1 MAVTPGADDSSRYAR
16 IIGVLLLVSIVAG
29 GFGEF
34 YVPSKLI
41 ESADAAAT
49 ARNFRM
55 FAGLFRIGFAA
66 YLVEAVCDT
75 ALTLYFYLLLRP
87 IQRELALLS
96 VLFRLIS
103 TATFAA
109 AQLFSL
115 AAPLLLRG
123 SDYLKVLPAPEQE
136 ALALLALKVSG
147 WGAGLFMVFYGI
159 GSVILGVLLFRSGYV
174 ARFFGGLFALGGL
187 GFVVR
192 NFTLLLAPAFASSF
206 MLLPMSLAVLALSAR
221 FLVRDLSP
229 RRPPTAA
236 SP

>member
-1 MAVTPGADDSSRYAR
+1 MTPADDASRYAR
-16 IIGVLLLVSIVAG
+16 IIGILLLVTIVAG

-41 ESADAAAT
+41 DPADAAAT
-49 ARNFRM
+49 ANNFRM

-87 IQRELALLS
+87 VQRDLALLS

-109 AQLFSL
+109 AQIFSL
-115 AAPLLLRG
+115 AAPFLVRG
-123 SDYLKVLPAPEQE
+123 SDSLKALPVPEQE
-136 ALALLALKVSG
+136 ALALLALKVSAR
-147 WGAGLFMVFYGI
+147 GADLFMVFYGI
-159 GSVILGVLLFRSGYV
+159 GSVILGILLVRSGYV
-174 ARFFGGLFALGGL
+174 ARFFGGLFAVGGL
-187 GFVVR
+187 CFVIR

-229 RRPPTAA
+229 GRPPAA
-236 SP
+236 V